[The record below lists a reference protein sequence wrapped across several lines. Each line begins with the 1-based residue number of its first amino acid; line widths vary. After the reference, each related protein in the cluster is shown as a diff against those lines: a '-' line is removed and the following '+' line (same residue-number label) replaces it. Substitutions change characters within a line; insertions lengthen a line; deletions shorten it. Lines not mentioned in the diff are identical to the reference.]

1 MNLQPL
7 TDHIGLLKLMQEAGG
22 VNVKPSIDLLEWCK
36 DTIISQNQAYL
47 DKCQEVERLNYKL
60 DCLLLGL
67 DPENRIRNNA
77 LEDAAKIAENDDTD
91 CENAEHHVGCGAG
104 FYIATAIRALKDK
117 Q

>member
-1 MNLQPL
+1 MDTKEYAEKIINNLDDYPFECGYVAEEYL
-7 TDHIGLLKLMQEAGG
+7 T
-22 VNVKPSIDLLEWCK
+22 
-36 DTIISQNQAYL
+36 
-47 DKCQEVERLNYKL
+47 KCAEVERMKAQPTPCA
-60 DCLLLGL
+60 CLIN
-67 DPENRIRNNA
+67 DYDEYDRRCAFHRDKEQEARNNA